1 MDIET
6 QPPTRTSGKIKL
18 PESPYRTV
26 VEAARYLRLNPRTLN
41 NMRSAGRGPN
51 FHKHGR
57 RVLYHI
63 DELTRWSGLTERVM
77 QAPNGDEVSLFA

>member
-1 MDIET
+1 MDLET
-6 QPPTRTSGKIKL
+6 QTKSRNATGSHFSD
-18 PESPYRTV
+18 SPFRTV
-26 VEAARYLRLNPRTLN
+26 EEAAQYLRLNPRTLN

-63 DELTRWSGLTERVM
+63 DELTRWSSLTEKVM
-77 QAPNGDEVSLFA
+77 NAPGRNEISLYA